1 MSRESDGSIKENDCC
16 LALCAGAVP
25 LPRSPLRFV
34 RRRRLPVRS
43 AAVRCCR
50 RRRRRCPSSG
60 VTKGWALGHSIPERI
75 FKAHTKNYLKM
86 YYAIKTYLDTQHVK
100 MLSFNMVPTPTTT
113 VISMNIFW
121 CDKHNNTTARGR
133 SGCECAVAT

>member
-1 MSRESDGSIKENDCC
+1 M
-16 LALCAGAVP
+16 
-25 LPRSPLRFV
+25 
-34 RRRRLPVRS
+34 
-43 AAVRCCR
+43 
-50 RRRRRCPSSG
+50 
-60 VTKGWALGHSIPERI
+60 TKGWALGHSIPERI

-121 CDKHNNTTARGR
+121 SGETSTRDERRCESATAAWEAMRNVPHASVAPGSLSAVVAHSSLSAFVCAQVQAGVP
-133 SGCECAVAT
+133 SGAESSL